1 MLSQIDVEKF
11 VAAFAHPRSS
21 RSVAALV
28 ARTGMLSAS
37 GVMLVIETADPRERQ
52 SLVGLVHDAIA
63 EFEHGSMALS
73 A

>member
-11 VAAFAHPRSS
+11 VAAFGHPRSS
-21 RSVAALV
+21 RTVAALV

-37 GVMLVIETADPRERQ
+37 GVMLAIETVDPRERQ
-52 SLVGLVHDAIA
+52 SLVDLVHAAIA
-63 EFEHGSMALS
+63 EFEHGSLAIS